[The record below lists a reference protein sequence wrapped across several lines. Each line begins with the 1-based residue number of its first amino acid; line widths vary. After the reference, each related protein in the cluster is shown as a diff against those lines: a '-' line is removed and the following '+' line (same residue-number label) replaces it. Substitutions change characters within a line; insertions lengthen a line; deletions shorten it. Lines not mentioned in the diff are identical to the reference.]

1 MSEPKGSPAIDVAAP
16 SASASSSDAPSKQEF
31 SALALAP
38 KAEIDEKHS
47 LKVKGEFLLSERPS
61 ALAPIPQEAAS
72 GGATTAAAAAAAAAD
87 APPVPSEAAGKHS
100 EQDKKGGSRKK
111 RRGQNKKRPRDARIA
126 DSEKLCFRV
135 VAGEECPYGADKCR
149 YSHDVKKALADR
161 QPDITT
167 VEGGCPRFNLKGYCE
182 YGLHCRLGA
191 EHINM
196 ATGENLRK
204 EIEGDSKATEVV
216 NLLPKDVQIQ
226 LRRKKFP
233 FVCKRH
239 FDQTKKDK
247 AATPAASTDLSP
259 LPTKERKL
267 VDFRSKVYVAPLTTV
282 GNLPFRRIMKR
293 FGADITCGEMAM
305 STSLLQGLNP
315 EWALLKRHPEEDVF
329 GVQIA
334 AGFADQFTRTS
345 EVLESFCKLDF
356 VDVNMGCPLDFVNEK
371 QAGAALMLRESKL
384 RESLMGMSRALSCPF
399 TVKMRTGWDEEKP
412 FAHLLVP
419 KIQSWQIDGL
429 NALMVRTV
437 IVIKYLVELLYEC
450 ISNAYKFSSNLP
462 LISTGSRPIEAS
474 KVQQSREL
482 GLCRSGGQLAER

>member
-1 MSEPKGSPAIDVAAP
+1 
-16 SASASSSDAPSKQEF
+16 
-31 SALALAP
+31 
-38 KAEIDEKHS
+38 
-47 LKVKGEFLLSERPS
+47 
-61 ALAPIPQEAAS
+61 
-72 GGATTAAAAAAAAAD
+72 
-87 APPVPSEAAGKHS
+87 
-100 EQDKKGGSRKK
+100 
-111 RRGQNKKRPRDARIA
+111 
-126 DSEKLCFRV
+126 
-135 VAGEECPYGADKCR
+135 
-149 YSHDVKKALADR
+149 
-161 QPDITT
+161 
-167 VEGGCPRFNLKGYCE
+167 
-182 YGLHCRLGA
+182 
-191 EHINM
+191 M

-371 QAGAALMLRESKL
+371 QAGAALMLRENKL
-384 RESLMGMSRALSCPF
+384 RESLLGMSRALSCPF

-437 IVIKYLVELLYEC
+437 IIIKYLVELFINAFLMPANFRLPSFNFYRFTADRGFKGTTESRTGTMSLRWPTC
-450 ISNAYKFSSNLP
+450 RAMTYRKSQSSATAISS
-462 LISTGSRPIEAS
+462 LIAIMRRRWHEKGSRQRQCLPVGLS
-474 KVQQSREL
+474 SSRGCL
-482 GLCRSGGQLAER
+482 RK

>member
-1 MSEPKGSPAIDVAAP
+1 MSEPKGTPAIDAAVP
-16 SASASSSDAPSKQEF
+16 SASASSSDAPSQQEF
-31 SALALAP
+31 SAPALAP

-47 LKVKGEFLLSERPS
+47 LKVKGEFVLSERPS

-72 GGATTAAAAAAAAAD
+72 GGATTTAAAAAAAAAD
-87 APPVPSEAAGKHS
+87 APPVPSEAAGGHS
-100 EQDKKGGSRKK
+100 EHDKKGGSRKK

-196 ATGENLRK
+196 ATGVNLRK
-204 EIEGDSKATEVV
+204 DIEGDSKATEVV

-239 FDQTKKDK
+239 FDQKKKDK

-384 RESLMGMSRALSCPF
+384 RESLLGMSRALSCPF

-437 IVIKYLVELLYEC
+437 IIIKNLVELF
-450 ISNAYKFSSNLP
+450 INAFLMPANFRLTF
-462 LISTGSRPIEAS
+462 L
-474 KVQQSREL
+474 
-482 GLCRSGGQLAER
+482 

>member
-1 MSEPKGSPAIDVAAP
+1 MSEPKGSPAIDAAP
-16 SASASSSDAPSKQEF
+16 PKQE
-31 SALALAP
+31 APAPAP
-38 KAEIDEKHS
+38 KAEIDEKYS
-47 LKVKGEFLLSERPS
+47 LKVKNEFVLSERPS
-61 ALAPIPQEAAS
+61 ALAPIPQGSAS

-87 APPVPSEAAGKHS
+87 APPVPSEAAVGHS
-100 EQDKKGGSRKK
+100 EHDKKGGSRKK

-267 VDFRSKVYVAPLTTV
+267 VDFRGKVYVAPLTTV

-315 EWALLKRHPEEDVF
+315 EWALLKRHNLALPMRAIGNYSGISSGMYAIGVERQLAEAGSGRQLTQEFALSSIGTTCTRISRKRIYRHRPSDYGVVGVGWVTLAEEYLIPWIASDF
-329 GVQIA
+329 QTPGNSIA
-334 AGFADQFTRTS
+334 AALRQPVQKRRCDG
-345 EVLESFCKLDF
+345 
-356 VDVNMGCPLDFVNEK
+356 VDDG
-371 QAGAALMLRESKL
+371 Q
-384 RESLMGMSRALSCPF
+384 
-399 TVKMRTGWDEEKP
+399 
-412 FAHLLVP
+412 
-419 KIQSWQIDGL
+419 DGL
-429 NALMVRTV
+429 NV
-437 IVIKYLVELLYEC
+437 
-450 ISNAYKFSSNLP
+450 
-462 LISTGSRPIEAS
+462 LIAAIRL
-474 KVQQSREL
+474 R
-482 GLCRSGGQLAER
+482 CQLQ